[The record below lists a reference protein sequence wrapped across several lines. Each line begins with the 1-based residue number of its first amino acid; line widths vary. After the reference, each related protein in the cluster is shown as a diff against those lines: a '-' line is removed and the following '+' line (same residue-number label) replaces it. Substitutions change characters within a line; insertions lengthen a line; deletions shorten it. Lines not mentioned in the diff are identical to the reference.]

1 MPKFNFTHL
10 GNLAV
15 TADNIIEYPLNELDE
30 EVKPV
35 LLLRSPSEG
44 NKDYTNGILRL
55 TGQADGG
62 RKKKLKVD
70 AKFMDEMR
78 EQDRELYPQCVI
90 VGWKHMP
97 DAEGKDVPF
106 SAEACAEL
114 LAELPNWIFDGVRG
128 YAQDPENFVAQISKD
143 KGKNSVK
150 G

>member
-10 GNLAV
+10 K
-15 TADNIIEYPLNELDE
+15 ADGVIEYPLVEFTD

-78 EQDRELYPQCVI
+78 EQDRELYPECVI
-90 VGWKHMP
+90 TGWKGVV
-97 DAEGKDVPF
+97 DEDGVDVPF
-106 SAEACAEL
+106 STKACADFL
-114 LAELPNWIFDGVRG
+114 SELPDWIFDGIRS
-128 YAQDPENFVAQISKD
+128 YAQEPENFTKQISKEQ
-143 KGKNSVK
+143 GKN
-150 G
+150 